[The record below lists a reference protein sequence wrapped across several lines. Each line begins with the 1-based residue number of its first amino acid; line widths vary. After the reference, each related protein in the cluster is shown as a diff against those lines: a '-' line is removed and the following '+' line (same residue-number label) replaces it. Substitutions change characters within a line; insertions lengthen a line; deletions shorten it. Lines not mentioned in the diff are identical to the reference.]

1 MPHFISPPSS
11 TSTTPPLAISRFH
24 CLQVRL
30 LYEKCGHIETLFI
43 HELPCTK
50 LYRGWLPET
59 SQYVQVKDC
68 LNMTRYLA
76 IKKASCERCHIPTL
90 VVKQGFFAGW
100 GRSRSM
106 DVDAK
111 RKLDGWTLP
120 IHEIVKRR
128 REWLWEVGRQEEG
141 KRRRQDEI
149 EKLKKERDR

>member
-1 MPHFISPPSS
+1 
-11 TSTTPPLAISRFH
+11 
-24 CLQVRL
+24 
-30 LYEKCGHIETLFI
+30 
-43 HELPCTK
+43 
-50 LYRGWLPET
+50 
-59 SQYVQVKDC
+59 
-68 LNMTRYLA
+68 MTRHLA
-76 IKKASCERCHIPTL
+76 IKKALCERCHIQTL

-141 KRRRQDEI
+141 KRRRQDER
-149 EKLKKERDR
+149 ESDGRVEGRGGDGVEGAMAGRGST